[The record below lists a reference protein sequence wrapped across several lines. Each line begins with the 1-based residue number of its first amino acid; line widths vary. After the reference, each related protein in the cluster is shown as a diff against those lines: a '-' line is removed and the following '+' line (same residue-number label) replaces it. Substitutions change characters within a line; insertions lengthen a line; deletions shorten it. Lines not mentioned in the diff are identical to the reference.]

1 MRNFL
6 SLAQTHFIR
15 TWLWFKER
23 VHDRKAEPWLVVLSF
38 SESFLIPVP
47 VDPFL
52 AAMVIADR
60 ARWVWI
66 ATLATISSTLGAVAG
81 YIIGFFAFDL
91 IGAWFA
97 HVTDSSAFIERMTA
111 LFQDHALA
119 LTFAAAL
126 TPIPNAPVVIAAGFL
141 GTQILLFT
149 LAWFVARFI
158 RFFGVAYVVYA
169 FGTDSL
175 SRAERVLN
183 IGTVVLILGAIM
195 WFVYSNVQF

>member
-1 MRNFL
+1 MRAFL
-6 SLAQTHFIR
+6 SAVQTQFIR

-60 ARWVWI
+60 TRWVWI

-81 YIIGFFAFDL
+81 YLIGFFAFDI

-97 HVTDSSAFIERMTA
+97 HVSDSSAFVEKMTA
-111 LFQDHALA
+111 LFQDHALT

-126 TPIPNAPVVIAAGFL
+126 TPIPNAPIVIAAGFL
-141 GTQILLFT
+141 GTQIILFT

-183 IGTVVLILGAIM
+183 IGTVVFILVAIT
-195 WFVYSNVQF
+195 WFVYRTVQF

>member
-1 MRNFL
+1 MRAFL
-6 SLAQTHFIR
+6 SVVQTQFIR

-60 ARWVWI
+60 TRWVWI

-81 YIIGFFAFDL
+81 YLIGFFAFDI

-97 HVTDSSAFIERMTA
+97 HVSDSSAFVEKMTA
-111 LFQDHALA
+111 LFQDHALT

-126 TPIPNAPVVIAAGFL
+126 TPIPNAPIVIAAGFL
-141 GTQILLFT
+141 GTQIILFT

-183 IGTVVLILGAIM
+183 IGTVVFILVAIT
-195 WFVYSNVQF
+195 WFVYRTVQF